1 VLEQEHQRLFWL
13 LGAVVVSL
21 LTWYSTTVIHY
32 AFFGSWGL
40 VMLADAEVSVTG
52 TITAAVITLVLGSAI
67 CWKFRARAADLPA
80 RDDVTGDS

>member
-1 VLEQEHQRLFWL
+1 
-13 LGAVVVSL
+13 
-21 LTWYSTTVIHY
+21 
-32 AFFGSWGL
+32 
-40 VMLADAEVSVTG
+40 MLADDEVSVTG